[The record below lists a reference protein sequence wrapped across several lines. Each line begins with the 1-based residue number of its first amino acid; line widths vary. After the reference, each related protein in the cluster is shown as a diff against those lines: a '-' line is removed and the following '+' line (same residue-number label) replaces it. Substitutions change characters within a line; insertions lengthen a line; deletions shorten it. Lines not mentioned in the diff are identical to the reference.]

1 LNPTGPG
8 STLRPLGVGE
18 VLDRA
23 VNLCVKH
30 FVPLTLIFLV
40 YAIPLAVIQ
49 YFASKDSTTMLQALV
64 TTLES
69 GKSADPAAI
78 SKQLNAAPG
87 PNVWIF
93 VLLLIRFFIAPLPA
107 AALIVAAAAFYLGR
121 PTSFGDAYR
130 AALPRWPQLVGLNF
144 LYGFAAGFLYL
155 AVAIATFV
163 IVLGVVFLYAAS
175 HVTGIVIGIVVGAIA
190 TILVLAVCLVVA
202 LAWQVSY
209 FACVLEQQNFAVAF
223 VSGIQRVFKGVGLQR
238 ALLVGLAYVAIL
250 IGITLVSGLGETLLI
265 GLVHSA
271 VAGTVYTTIVRVAT
285 AAFTTAFIAIFYY
298 DLRVREE
305 GLDLQLAAQA
315 APVVPVVPAES

>member
-1 LNPTGPG
+1 
-8 STLRPLGVGE
+8 
-18 VLDRA
+18 
-23 VNLCVKH
+23 
-30 FVPLTLIFLV
+30 
-40 YAIPLAVIQ
+40 
-49 YFASKDSTTMLQALV
+49 
-64 TTLES
+64 
-69 GKSADPAAI
+69 
-78 SKQLNAAPG
+78 
-87 PNVWIF
+87 
-93 VLLLIRFFIAPLPA
+93 
-107 AALIVAAAAFYLGR
+107 
-121 PTSFGDAYR
+121 
-130 AALPRWPQLVGLNF
+130 
-144 LYGFAAGFLYL
+144 
-155 AVAIATFV
+155 
-163 IVLGVVFLYAAS
+163 
-175 HVTGIVIGIVVGAIA
+175 VIGIVVGAIA